1 MSKWKLTLIIPSF
14 QEVQELSAFGASI
27 RILPSLIAGGLANL
41 STGIF
46 VNRMPVKWVVLVSSG
61 LSAGAA
67 LLMALIQPAWPYWY
81 DAFFAQ
87 VS

>member
-1 MSKWKLTLIIPSF
+1 M
-14 QEVQELSAFGASI
+14 
-27 RILPSLIAGGLANL
+27 

-46 VNRMPVKWVVLVSSG
+46 VNRMPVKWVTLVSSG

-87 VS
+87 VSQPIFDPTHAIYFRRLTNFYLKRFSHR